1 MLRILRCSFYAA
13 LLSML
18 ATGVPA
24 FAANTTAPPKTFI
37 AQSMG
42 KLRVRRSA
50 KVPRTPYERIFAPGV
65 ERSVKANGV
74 ESKGQRARPAVA
86 AAEEMSA
93 NFAGYPAGSLFTAC
107 PAPMIGTGVCN
118 ASAFVAADFNQD
130 GKQDIA
136 YFTPYGIYPYGGIAE
151 LTVLNVALGDGKG
164 GFAAPIVTGGGD
176 IGAPPVTTFQVFDST
191 AVAADLNGDGYP
203 DIAVMYYGGPVAGN
217 SEYLVFVYF
226 NQKDG
231 TFSAPVQAAFGPPLP
246 PHSSGE
252 LDYTFT
258 IGDVNGDGLPDIV
271 MVGSVDENYN
281 PGVPNLVVATFLG
294 TGGGKFTNASGP
306 PQLAMLTLPIVLS
319 GRNIV
324 LADLNGDGRMDLIFQ
339 EEASSISP
347 DAVSLTA
354 AYALGNG
361 DGSFNN
367 IGAGLNQVIS
377 ASVSSMT
384 NFSIDSSGVRVA
396 DLNNDG
402 HPDILMDLN
411 GTVYAALGHGDG
423 TFASQIVAL
432 SAPPSAGLTVADM
445 NGDGK
450 LDLIQT
456 GGVYLAG
463 CNCSSSYVAIF
474 LGIGNG
480 TFNPQGSYA
489 LSAGSN
495 VNAADFNG
503 DGKPDVVMANG
514 DGDGS
519 LDVRS
524 LDAQEGMVL
533 LGNGDG
539 TLAGTPM
546 LAWNATPVELQLMAT
561 GDINGD
567 GYTDVIL
574 NKDGNP
580 TPSSVAAGQN
590 DLVTGL
596 SDGKGNF
603 TYKHALSAAANA
615 DLGYI
620 EPTTADFNGDGKQ
633 DILFVGADNT
643 LSVAL
648 SRGDGTFADPV
659 SVGLPALQCEVT
671 YSPAGDL
678 NGDGKMDIVATY
690 PGDASCGGSGS
701 MPSGVF
707 VLLGKGDGTFTL
719 IMFCP
724 LGSELYSAALAD
736 FNGDGKLDLLVDDTP
751 YNVSGT
757 FRVSLFLG
765 NGDGTF
771 QTEAKQVSTGYAVS
785 QMIAGD
791 FNQDGKMDLML
802 LTAGDQ
808 GLTSPT
814 FATAGVLLLP
824 GNGDGTFGNSTTLVA
839 GNFFS
844 TGTFEDVN
852 GDGIPDLTLAQ
863 ESFDPSVGSFLALAT
878 LLGAGNGT
886 FSNPIS
892 TYLPS
897 NPSIIPSED
906 FNIVLP
912 GNFYA
917 DNAPDFVVGT
927 PTGPA
932 LFLGRGGSAMR
943 LTASAA
949 SIVSGSAETVTATV
963 TPSMS
968 GRPTPTGQVT
978 FYDGT
983 TMLGQSSLSGG
994 MVSFTS
1000 SSLSVGSH
1008 TISATYGGDSD
1019 TNANSATAGSITVT
1033 ALVPAFSVSASPSS
1047 LTITQGQSGTAT
1059 LTVTA
1064 NAAYSGTVKFSC
1076 GGLPANA
1083 SCTFTPASL
1092 QLSASQT
1099 ASETMV
1105 INTSAPSANAQV
1117 KRLGLVGPS
1126 AGIVV
1131 AGLFLLVLPVRR
1143 RGAKTGVLIAALTL
1157 SLVIV
1162 SGCGSGSTMTASPS
1176 VPGTPMGQSTVKVT
1190 VVDSVSSSSQTATIV
1205 LVIQ

>member
-1 MLRILRCSFYAA
+1 M
-13 LLSML
+13 
-18 ATGVPA
+18 
-24 FAANTTAPPKTFI
+24 
-37 AQSMG
+37 
-42 KLRVRRSA
+42 SA
-50 KVPRTPYERIFAPGV
+50 KVPRTPYERIFAPGLARSLKIASGGS
-65 ERSVKANGV
+65 ERMRV
-74 ESKGQRARPAVA
+74 RPAARAA
-86 AAEEMSA
+86 AAEEPSA
-93 NFAGYPAGSLFTAC
+93 NFAGYPAGSLIATC
-107 PAPMIGTGVCN
+107 PPLMIGTGLCN
-118 ASAFVAADFNQD
+118 AGSVVAADFNRD

-136 YFTPYGIYPYGGIAE
+136 YFTPYFFFPSGGEDE

-176 IGAPPVTTFQVFDST
+176 IGAPPVPSFQVLAST
-191 AVAADLNGDGYP
+191 AVVADLNGDGYP
-203 DIAVMYYGGPVAGN
+203 DIAVMYYGGPEGGN
-217 SEYLVFVYF
+217 SDYMVFVYF

-231 TFSAPVQAAFGPPLP
+231 TFSAPAQAAFGPPLP

-252 LDYTFT
+252 LVYSFA

-271 MVGSVDENYN
+271 MVGTVDENEN
-281 PGVPNLVVATFLG
+281 PGVPNVVVATFLG
-294 TGGGKFTNASGP
+294 TGGGKFTNPSGP
-306 PQLAMLTLPIVLS
+306 PQLTMLTMPIGFFDTS
-319 GRNIV
+319 IA
-324 LADLNGDGRMDLIFQ
+324 LADLNGDGRLDLVFQ
-339 EEASSISP
+339 EFAETGVSP
-347 DAVSLTA
+347 TITGTLTA
-354 AYALGNG
+354 FYALGNG

-367 IGAGLNQVIS
+367 IGASSNQAISVS
-377 ASVSSMT
+377 ASEMNNTINLS
-384 NFSIDSSGVRVA
+384 SSGIRVA

-402 HPDILMDLN
+402 HPDILMDVN

-423 TFASQIVAL
+423 TFASQSVAL
-432 SAPPSAGLTVADM
+432 NVPASFGLTLADM
-445 NGDGK
+445 NNDGK
-450 LDLIQT
+450 LDLVQS
-456 GGVYLAG
+456 GGGYLPI
-463 CNCSSSYVAIF
+463 CNCFSSYLGVF
-474 LGIGNG
+474 LGAGDG
-480 TFNPQGSYA
+480 TFNPQGSYV
-489 LSAGSN
+489 LSDGSD
-495 VNAADFNG
+495 VTVTDLNG
-503 DGKPDVVMANG
+503 DGKLDVVLAAFG
-514 DGDGS
+514 EDGS
-519 LDVRS
+519 GKLDVRNVE
-524 LDAQEGMVL
+524 AQEGMVL

-546 LAWNATPVELQLMAT
+546 LAWNGMPVVPPVEFQLMAT
-561 GDINGD
+561 GDVNGD

-574 NKDGNP
+574 NNDGNP
-580 TPSSVAAGQN
+580 VPSNVAADQN

-615 DLGYI
+615 NLGYI

-678 NGDGKMDIVATY
+678 NGDGKMDLVVPY
-690 PGDASCGGSGS
+690 PGDASCGGKGS

-719 IMFCP
+719 IMFCS
-724 LGSELYSAALAD
+724 LGSELYSAALVD

-785 QMIAGD
+785 QMIPGD
-791 FNQDGKMDLML
+791 FNHDGKMDLML

-824 GNGDGTFGNSTTLVA
+824 GNGDGTFGEPTTIAA

-844 TGTFEDVN
+844 TGAFEDVN

-863 ESFDPSVGSFLALAT
+863 GSFDPSVGSFLGLAT
-878 LLGAGNGT
+878 LLGAADGT

-892 TYLPS
+892 TYLSS
-897 NPSIIPSED
+897 NPSIIPSEN
-906 FNIVLP
+906 FNILLP

-927 PTGPA
+927 PGGPA
-932 LFLGRGGSAMR
+932 LFLGLGGSAMS

-949 SIVSGSAETVTATV
+949 SIVSGSPETITATV

-1008 TISATYGGDSD
+1008 TITATYGGDSN

-1033 ALVPAFSVSASPSS
+1033 ALAPAFSVSASPSS

-1092 QLSASQT
+1092 QVGPSQT

-1105 INTSAPSANAQV
+1105 VSTTAPSTNAQT
-1117 KRLGLVGPS
+1117 KQLGLAGS
-1126 AGIVV
+1126 FAGIAV
-1131 AGLFLLVLPVRR
+1131 AGLFLLVLPRR
-1143 RGAKTGVLIAALTL
+1143 RWAKALALIAVLTL
-1157 SLVIV
+1157 SLGVLGIV
-1162 SGCGSGSTMTASPS
+1162 SGCGSGSKMTSSPLAS
-1176 VPGTPMGQSTVKVT
+1176 GTPMGTSTVKVT
-1190 VVDSVSSSSQTATIV
+1190 VIDSANSSSQTASIT